1 MLKKRLEAIINMI
14 ASNSIVADV
23 GCDHGLLVCELVK
36 RNIISKAYAMDIN
49 EKPLAQ
55 AKRSI
60 IEYDLE
66 NNIEVILSNG
76 LNNLPDDANTLVIAG
91 MGYETCKIILEND
104 FNKIKQFN
112 QIIIQVNRDV
122 DKLRQWISNNNFT
135 ITDEEIIYDK
145 HYYQIIVFNTNTH
158 DNYSNQD
165 IKFGPI
171 LKHKQSLIF
180 KEYYNKQLSKLN
192 ITLSKVTT
200 KLKQDTIK
208 ETINQIN
215 EVLYKHS

>member
-60 IEYDLE
+60 IEYELN
-66 NNIEVILSNG
+66 NNISTVLSNG
-76 LNNLPDDANTLVIAG
+76 LQYLPSDANTLVIAG

-104 FNKIKQFN
+104 KHKLKQFN
-112 QIIIQVNRDV
+112 KIIIQVNRDV
-122 DKLRQWISNNNFT
+122 DKLRQWISDNNYN
-135 ITDEEIIYDK
+135 ILDEDIILDT
-145 HYYQIIVFNTNTH
+145 HYYQIISFNV
-158 DNYSNQD
+158 NYHNSYTEQE
-165 IKFGPI
+165 IYFGPI
-171 LKHKQSLIF
+171 LMNNKSQTFID
-180 KEYYNKQLSKLN
+180 YYNKQLIKLN
-192 ITLSKVTT
+192 NTL
-200 KLKQDTIK
+200 KLVNTNDKK
-208 ETINQIN
+208 ELLNNIILNINKI
-215 EVLYKHS
+215 LK